1 MSWKQGFAIA
11 ALTLSL
17 GTALASRA
25 ADLRITLPRRGVL
38 TPVQRL
44 NQKGVKAIRE
54 HKYDKAKDLF
64 YQAYLYDPDDPFT
77 LNNLGYIAE
86 LEGQVERAASFYE
99 LAAQHAGDA
108 VVSQATS
115 ASVEGKPLRAVVA
128 GVGDV
133 ALQVNRENLEAMRL
147 MFQGRVAE
155 ADQLL
160 QRTLRLEPNNA
171 FTLNNM
177 GACREIQ
184 GEFQDAVK
192 YYNAAA
198 KAGSPEAVMVTRN
211 QVWRG
216 KPISELA
223 AENGRRLAA
232 SMRGERTPDVLAAEF
247 NLRGVSAINRNQ
259 PQQAR
264 EDFLRAYQLDPNN
277 AFSLNNLGYL
287 SELEGDW
294 ESAEGYYEKAQK
306 AEHADHRVGVA
317 TRVSAEGSKLDAVA
331 QDNGQGAESKITAE
345 RELRTRQQR
354 PIELI
359 RRGPA
364 ARPGASS
371 SSAPEQNPPAQSAP
385 PAPNLPPLNPPQPR

>member
-1 MSWKQGFAIA
+1 MSWKQAMAIA
-11 ALTLSL
+11 VVTWFMGAAFS
-17 GTALASRA
+17 ARA
-25 ADLRITLPRRGVL
+25 ADLRITIPRRGVL

-44 NQKGVKAIRE
+44 NQKGVKAVRE

-64 YQAYLYDPDDPFT
+64 YKAYLYDPDDPFT

-86 LEGQVERAASFYE
+86 LEGQVERAARFYE

-160 QRTLRLEPNNA
+160 QKTLRLEPNNA

-184 GEFQDAVK
+184 GELQDAVK

-198 KAGSPEAVMVTRN
+198 KAGSLEAVMVTRN
-211 QVWRG
+211 QTWRG

-223 AENGRRLAA
+223 AENAKRLTA

-259 PQQAR
+259 PQLAR
-264 EDFLRAYQLDPNN
+264 QDFQRAYQMDPDN

-287 SELEGDW
+287 AEMDGDW
-294 ESAEGYYEKAQK
+294 ETAEGYYEKAQK
-306 AEHADHRVGVA
+306 AKHANYPVGVA
-317 TRVSAEGSKLDAVA
+317 TRVSAQGSRLNVVA
-331 QDNGQGAESKITAE
+331 QDNNEGATSKITAE
-345 RELRTRQQR
+345 RELRQRQQG

-364 ARPGASS
+364 VRP
-371 SSAPEQNPPAQSAP
+371 APAPAAPAGQNPPAQSAP
-385 PAPNLPPLNPPQPR
+385 EQSLPPLNPPQPR

>member
-1 MSWKQGFAIA
+1 MSA
-11 ALTLSL
+11 ALS
-17 GTALASRA
+17 AHA

-54 HKYDKAKDLF
+54 HKYDKAKNLF

-77 LNNLGYIAE
+77 LNNLGYVAE

-108 VVSQATS
+108 VVSQAS
-115 ASVEGKPLRAVVA
+115 SPSVEGKPLRAVVG

-133 ALQVNRENLEAMRL
+133 ALEVNRENLEAMRL
-147 MFQGRVAE
+147 LFQGRIAE

-160 QRTLRLEPNNA
+160 QKTLRLEPNNA

-192 YYNAAA
+192 YYQAAA

-211 QVWRG
+211 QAWRG

-223 AENGRRLAA
+223 SENARRLSA
-232 SMRGERTPDVLAAEF
+232 SMRGVRTPDVLAAEF
-247 NLRGVSAINRNQ
+247 NLRGVSAVNRNQ
-259 PQQAR
+259 LQQAR
-264 EDFLRAYQLDPNN
+264 QDFLRAYQLDPDN
-277 AFSLNNLGYL
+277 AFSLNNLGYVA
-287 SELEGDW
+287 EMDGDW

-306 AEHADHRVGVA
+306 AKHANSPVGVA
-317 TRVSAEGSKLDAVA
+317 TRVSAEGSKLTAVA
-331 QDNGQGAESKITAE
+331 QDNDQGADSKITAE
-345 RELRTRQQR
+345 RELRMRQQG

-364 ARPGASS
+364 ANPASTPSSPGPGPN
-371 SSAPEQNPPAQSAP
+371 APAQPSPVQNPAM
-385 PAPNLPPLNPPQPR
+385 PNLPPPTR

>member
-1 MSWKQGFAIA
+1 MCWKQGVAIA
-11 ALTLSL
+11 VLTWFMAAALP
-17 GTALASRA
+17 AHA
-25 ADLRITLPRRGVL
+25 ADLRITIPRRGVL

-54 HKYDKAKDLF
+54 HKYDKAKNLF

-86 LEGQVERAASFYE
+86 LEGQVERAARFYE

-160 QRTLRLEPNNA
+160 QKTLRLEPNNA

-184 GEFQDAVK
+184 GELQDAVK

-198 KAGSPEAVMVTRN
+198 KAGSVEAVMVTRN
-211 QVWRG
+211 STWRG

-223 AENGRRLAA
+223 SENAKRLTA
-232 SMRGERTPDVLAAEF
+232 SMRGQRTPDVLAAEF

-259 PQQAR
+259 PQLAR
-264 EDFLRAYQLDPNN
+264 QDFQRAYQLDPDN

-287 SELEGDW
+287 AEMDGDW
-294 ESAEGYYEKAQK
+294 ETAEGYYEKAQK
-306 AEHADHRVGVA
+306 ANHANYPVGIA
-317 TRVSAEGSKLDAVA
+317 TRVSAQGSRLDAVA
-331 QDNGQGAESKITAE
+331 QDNNEGATSKITAQ
-345 RELRTRQQR
+345 RELRMRQQG

-364 ARPGASS
+364 AQPAPAPAS
-371 SSAPEQNPPAQSAP
+371 PTPPAQSSP
-385 PAPNLPPLNPPQPR
+385 EQSMPPLNPPQPR